1 MLCLAF
7 ALAIPAGQVMFKW
20 GAEYSQSIEGSFLT
34 KIVLNYPLLGAFAWY
49 GLTSILWFYILTRM
63 PLSLAYP
70 YSILGAGLVPVLA
83 WMIFRETI
91 SWQAWLGYAILLVGF
106 MLISRSS

>member
-1 MLCLAF
+1 M
-7 ALAIPAGQVMFKW
+7 AIPAGQVMFKW
-20 GAEYSQSIEGSFLT
+20 GAEYSRSIEGSFLT

-83 WMIFRETI
+83 WIIFRETI
-91 SWQAWLGYAILLVGF
+91 SWQAWLGYAILLFGF
-106 MLISRSS
+106 LLISRSN